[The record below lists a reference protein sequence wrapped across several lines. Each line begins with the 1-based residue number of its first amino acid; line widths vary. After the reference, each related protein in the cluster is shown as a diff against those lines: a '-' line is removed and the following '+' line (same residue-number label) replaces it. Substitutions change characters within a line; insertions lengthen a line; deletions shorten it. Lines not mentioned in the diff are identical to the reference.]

1 MRLAMK
7 VLQEHTP
14 TPPQAPPRYVAL
26 VIPERLPEEEALRVA
41 MQASRAAPSSTTIT
55 MGAVARAYLVLSSS
69 FSNGVA
75 TAFMGTQLA
84 LGAVATIF
92 PDAHPPPPPVDH
104 MSARHPTNRGC
115 CRRSWIPLG
124 RRRGVDH
131 RLGFWLILPCF
142 PPLLF
147 MSLSFFTNAI
157 YLKKA
162 FASVTGKART

>member
-1 MRLAMK
+1 MRLTMK
-7 VLQEHTP
+7 VSQEHTP
-14 TPPQAPPRYVAL
+14 TPPQAPRRYVAV
-26 VIPERLPEEEALRVA
+26 VIPERLPEEKALRVA
-41 MQASRAAPSSTTIT
+41 MEASRAAPSSTTIT
-55 MGAVARAYLVLSSS
+55 MGAVALVCFVLSSS

-104 MSARHPTNRGC
+104 MLVRHPTNRGC
-115 CRRSWIPLG
+115 CQRSWTHLG

-131 RLGFWLILPCF
+131 RLGFWPILPCF

-147 MSLSFFTNAI
+147 MYLSFFTNAI
-157 YLKKA
+157 YL
-162 FASVTGKART
+162 